1 MTAQRQT
8 KPETLVKLGRIARDA
23 GVIVRRYFEHLR
35 GDEVSHKGATDIVTV
50 ADREVE
56 RYLQQRLHEA
66 FPDVAFY
73 GEEGHYAPLATYERV
88 FIVDPIDGTT
98 SFVHGHPFHAVSLGL
113 REEGQTSA
121 GVVYLP
127 YFDQL
132 YWAGRGQGA
141 WKDGRRLRVSAN
153 ADMLQ
158 ALGGTGFGCVRAHA
172 QPDNVPMLS
181 EMIYRLRGFRTCGS
195 AAIDLCYVAEGH
207 YDVYWEY
214 LLQPYDWEAGALIV
228 EEAGGRVT
236 GFDGQPPRDDVGRIL
251 ATNGLLHHEMMDIVA
266 KHS

>member
-1 MTAQRQT
+1 MTTQGQSRH
-8 KPETLVKLGRIARDA
+8 EMLVKLGCIVRDA
-23 GVIVRRYFEHLR
+23 GAIVRRYFEHLR
-35 GDEVSHKGATDIVTV
+35 GDELIHKGATDIVTV

-56 RYLQQRLHEA
+56 RYLQRRLHEA
-66 FPDVAFY
+66 FPDIAFY
-73 GEEGHYAPLATYERV
+73 GEEGDYAPLASYERV

-98 SFVHGHPFHAVSLGL
+98 SFVHGHPFHAVSVGL

-141 WKDGRRLRVSAN
+141 WKDGRRIRVSTN
-153 ADMLQ
+153 AKLLN
-158 ALGGTGFGCVRAHA
+158 ALGATGFGCVRGRIR
-172 QPDNVPMLS
+172 PDNVPMLS

-207 YDVYWEY
+207 YDVFWEY
-214 LLQPYDWEAGALIV
+214 FIQPYDWEAGALIV

-236 GFDGQPPRDDVGRIL
+236 GFDGKAPQDERGRIL
-251 ATNGLLHHEMMDIVA
+251 ASNGLLHQEMMDILA